1 MTTPITGIT
10 SVTPELASLLT
21 VLTTIVRR
29 KMGTTD
35 DGTTASQV
43 EMKGTTYLTT
53 GTLKRSN
60 NMTQIGMVTP
70 IESNTNLVLLQLN
83 SQGPCVQVGEETVMG
98 VTTSGYDGYHTVTP
112 CQLRGTSVYSQ

>member
-10 SVTPELASLLT
+10 SVTPELASLFEA

-35 DGTTASQV
+35 DGTSIASQL
-43 EMKGTTYLTT
+43 EMKGTTYLNT

-60 NMTQIGMVTP
+60 NMTGM
-70 IESNTNLVLLQLN
+70 SLDWLLLSSLLLVLEPQRHLI
-83 SQGPCVQVGEETVMG
+83 
-98 VTTSGYDGYHTVTP
+98 
-112 CQLRGTSVYSQ
+112 LRVLMVFR